1 MWFVPMGR
9 PQPESVPLNAP
20 FKPPCQPYSACS
32 KRVLPLSPFYSGL
45 SHYYQVTSAASRL
58 RRQTT
63 RRRPSLPTHSPLTLC
78 PVAALLEGRHVL
90 DVFAYSKSTRPTSPP
105 TSLPATSQPTHLAYS
120 KAHLSRSTS
129 PGHQRL
135 ATRQGRPLSF
145 RYSPLFCFKTHACSV
160 PRSEAHESLATMV
173 GPSLPIPLRGIGF
186 PDQLHVISLSGFMNS
201 FP

>member
-63 RRRPSLPTHSPLTLC
+63 RRRPSLPTHSPLTLS

-120 KAHLSRSTS
+120 KAHLSHLDFSRPPTS
-129 PGHQRL
+129 SHTSRKAPFL
-135 ATRQGRPLSF
+135 SLFPLV
-145 RYSPLFCFKTHACSV
+145 LLQDTCMQC
-160 PRSEAHESLATMV
+160 
-173 GPSLPIPLRGIGF
+173 PSLRG
-186 PDQLHVISLSGFMNS
+186 P
-201 FP
+201 